1 MQKTTFRSS
10 SLNVLARLICAKGT
24 EVIVYDPKRLLVH
37 DGSFSFSLEETC
49 AGLLRRMDTMDLA
62 NTCLFN
68 LSEDELA
75 IPAPGWLVEFDGGY
89 MYPGMESVT
98 LSCINNRDG
107 SPRWIYPSNLRRPR
121 FLAFYDLT
129 CGKAKLYKF
138 LVAAAFFMRVPSLAR
153 NTRFVVHYRRGL
165 YVETLFEPLQRAVR
179 NYAILTGTA
188 GPDRRS
194 CGKEVWARQSIC
206 DYTCC
211 IVRPVTWKAF

>member
-1 MQKTTFRSS
+1 MLQTTFRSS

-24 EVIVYDPKRLLVH
+24 EVLVYDPMRLLVH
-37 DGSFSFSLEETC
+37 DGALSFSLEETC
-49 AGLLRRMDTMDLA
+49 ASLLRRMDKMDLS

-68 LSEDELA
+68 LSEDELV
-75 IPAPGWLVEFDGGY
+75 IPTPGWLVEFDGGY

-129 CGKAKLYKF
+129 CGMAKLYKF
-138 LVAAAFFMRVPSLAR
+138 LVTAAFFLRMASLAR

-165 YVETLFEPLQRAVR
+165 YVETQFEPSQWAGRDLHCSIAV
-179 NYAILTGTA
+179 A
-188 GPDRRS
+188 
-194 CGKEVWARQSIC
+194 K
-206 DYTCC
+206 
-211 IVRPVTWKAF
+211 